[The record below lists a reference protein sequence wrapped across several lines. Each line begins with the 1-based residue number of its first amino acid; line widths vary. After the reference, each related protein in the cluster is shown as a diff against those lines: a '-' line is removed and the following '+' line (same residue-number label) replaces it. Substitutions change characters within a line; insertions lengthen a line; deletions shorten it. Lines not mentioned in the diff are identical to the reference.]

1 LRLDHSDDAA
11 MLRAS
16 FRSCAAELGFSFS
29 SSPPAS
35 VAAEGDVVVE
45 RGIELGFLFVRSG
58 ILAGRRLLEDLYS
71 FR

>member
-1 LRLDHSDDAA
+1 MTPPCSEPPFVRAPQSSVSDSA
-11 MLRAS
+11 LRA
-16 FRSCAAELGFSFS
+16 
-29 SSPPAS
+29 PAS